1 MLINRMNNS
10 SRDSLLKEL
19 FGNGNG
25 QIGVSFL
32 RLSMGASDLD
42 ASVFSYNDL
51 YGGQTDINQSKF
63 SIAADKVN
71 LVPVLKSILLI
82 NPNIKIISTPWSP
95 PTWMKDNNNSIGGSL
110 KPEYYASYAKYFV
123 KYIQA
128 MKA

>member
-10 SRDSLLKEL
+10 SRDSLLREL

-71 LVPVLKSILLI
+71 LVPVLKNILLI
-82 NPNIKIISTPWSP
+82 NPKIKIISTPWSP

>member
-10 SRDSLLKEL
+10 SRDSLLREL

>member
-110 KPEYYASYAKYFV
+110 KP
-123 KYIQA
+123 
-128 MKA
+128 